1 MVDKIYE
8 EIEVNKMSPLVWAYI
23 GDSVFEMYIR
33 GKMIEKGIP
42 NNTKLHKNTT
52 MYVKAS
58 AQSKMIEKLKEIL
71 SEEEIAIVKRA
82 RNADSNT
89 IPKNSSVIEYKNATS
104 LEGLLGYLFLT
115 GKKDRLLYILDYVY
129 NNFDTNEK

>member
-1 MVDKIYE
+1 MFDKIYK

-33 GKMIEKGIP
+33 EKMIEKGIP

-58 AQSKMIEKLKEIL
+58 SQSKMIEKLKEIL

>member
-1 MVDKIYE
+1 MFSEIYD

-33 GKMIEKGIP
+33 SKMIQKGIP

-58 AQSKMIEKLKEIL
+58 AQAKMIEILKSIL
-71 SEEEIAIVKRA
+71 SEEEMAIVKRA

-104 LEGLLGYLFLT
+104 LEGLIGYLFLI
-115 GKKDRLLYILDYVY
+115 GKKERLIYILDYIFD
-129 NNFDTNEK
+129 NFDVDQK

>member
-1 MVDKIYE
+1 
-8 EIEVNKMSPLVWAYI
+8 
-23 GDSVFEMYIR
+23 
-33 GKMIEKGIP
+33 
-42 NNTKLHKNTT
+42 

-58 AQSKMIEKLKEIL
+58 AQSKMIEKLKQIL